1 MGPFIILVRNIII
14 LMESAPIKG
23 NTYHT
28 CNPHRQNATAEEL
41 IKWEDEV
48 DMQFIQSVVAEV
60 TQSCVL
66 PNPVPLERIPAIIL
80 NSARWFWQNDDNAVE
95 QRYYFIPYHEL
106 CKGNTFNKIVQLPE
120 QIMSVQGCYR
130 SSETYYGNLG
140 DFSIERMMMASYATF
155 GGLGSVGGGLGGF
168 NAIDGATGFK
178 LSDVVVGMYEIDTFK
193 QTLNPTLS
201 YNYNEYSKKLIIIG
215 DCKQSNIVID
225 TWKRVRIQDL
235 YNNYYFFRWCV
246 CQVKKSLA
254 QIYGTFSF
262 KYPGNVEIN
271 FSMYADDASEELEKI
286 QEWVENN
293 RATDYFFQPGT
304 I

>member
-1 MGPFIILVRNIII
+1 
-14 LMESAPIKG
+14 MESAPINP
-23 NTYHT
+23 NTYHI
-28 CNPHRQNATAEEL
+28 CNDHKPGATTDEL

-48 DMQFIQSVVAEV
+48 DMQFMQSVVAEV

-106 CKGNTFNKIVQLPE
+106 CKGNVFNKIVQLPE
-120 QIMSVQGCYR
+120 QIMAVQGCYR

-140 DFSIERMMMASYATF
+140 DFSIERMMMSSYATF
-155 GGLGSVGGGLGGF
+155 GGLGSIGGGLGGF

-262 KYPGNVEIN
+262 KYPGGVEIN

-293 RATDYFFQPGT
+293 RATDYFFQPNT
-304 I
+304 L